1 MRSARQAPMI
11 AISADGARSA
21 AKGVCACGECTEPAM
36 RGLGGL
42 HADDFHH
49 VIGRA

>member
-1 MRSARQAPMI
+1 MRSAR
-11 AISADGARSA
+11 SGADDRYIGRRR
-21 AKGVCACGECTEPAM
+21 KERGEGGLRVCRVHRTSM

-42 HADDFHH
+42 YADDFHH

>member
-1 MRSARQAPMI
+1 MRSARRAPMI

-21 AKGVCACGECTEPAM
+21 AKGSARVQSAPNVHA
-36 RGLGGL
+36 RLGGL
-42 HADDFHH
+42 YADDFHH

>member
-1 MRSARQAPMI
+1 MI

-21 AKGVCACGECTEPAM
+21 AKRSARVQSASNPAM
-36 RGLGGL
+36 RGLAGL
-42 HADDFHH
+42 YADDFHH